1 MPIVKELDIDKT
13 QEKFTILEFHLR
25 PSHCLNSWLHSN
37 KFFVYIK
44 FLYYGQVYVN
54 LRVIAKFVIILCINI
69 YNYIYICNVYRS
81 SHSVVLPY
89 STLISNVPV
98 VGCRLVGSVL
108 HQKQDIL
115 SCLEMAEWLARWPLT
130 ARTIYTH
137 VYSRRVG
144 SKVVSSN
151 RSQGRV

>member
-1 MPIVKELDIDKT
+1 MLYNEHIHVHCINSEINIYMPIVKELDIDKT

-25 PSHCLNSWLHSN
+25 PSRCLNSWLHSN

-115 SCLEMAEWLARWPLT
+115 SCLN
-130 ARTIYTH
+130 
-137 VYSRRVG
+137 G
-144 SKVVSSN
+144 GVVSALAAH
-151 RSQGRV
+151 G